1 MKPRSS
7 FLSIVLFLAL
17 SAGLDAALERD
28 LGQALAYF
36 RVTDANADTALV
48 VDTIGRRPA
57 LVLDLR
63 SQPVANGLAEAIQ
76 TALAKPPAPH
86 AIRVI
91 LLNST
96 TAPAL
101 IAAVTNSLPSVI
113 TIGPRSPAITPDIA
127 VSITDEEDRQA
138 FAALANGTP
147 LEKLISDPHNKPRYD
162 EAKLVQDHANGLTP
176 PDAVLPADA
185 DDDSITTD
193 PAGEKKSPDADK
205 KITPAPVIDLVLERA
220 VQLHRSLLTLKKL

>member
-7 FLSIVLFLAL
+7 LLFFVLFL
-17 SAGLDAALERD
+17 SASIVAQAALEKD
-28 LGQALAYF
+28 LGQALAYL
-36 RVTDANADTALV
+36 RVTDASADTALV

-76 TALAKPPAPH
+76 TALAKPPGTH
-86 AIRVI
+86 ALRVVLI
-91 LLNST
+91 NST

-101 IAAVTNSLPSVI
+101 VTAITDALPSVI

-127 VSITDEEDRQA
+127 VSITDEEDRRA
-138 FAALANGTP
+138 FAALAEGTP
-147 LEKLISDPHNKPRYD
+147 LEKLISDPHDKPRYD
-162 EAKLVQDHANGLTP
+162 EAKLVQDHANGVTP
-176 PDAVLPADA
+176 PDSVLPADA
-185 DDDSITTD
+185 DDDAVTTD
-193 PAGEKKSPDADK
+193 AVSEKKPALAEK
-205 KITPAPVIDLVLERA
+205 KPVPAPVIDLVLERA